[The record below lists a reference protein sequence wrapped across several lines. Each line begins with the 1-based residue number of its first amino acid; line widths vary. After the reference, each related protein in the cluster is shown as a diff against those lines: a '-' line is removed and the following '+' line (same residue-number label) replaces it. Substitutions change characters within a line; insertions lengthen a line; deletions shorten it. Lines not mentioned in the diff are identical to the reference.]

1 MARIDE
7 LRLMTKVARLYYE
20 QELRQ
25 AEIAAQL
32 NLSQATT
39 SRLLKRAEK
48 EEIVRISVHVPRG
61 VHAELEE
68 SLQAAYGLKE
78 SIVADCESP
87 DDRGILRGI
96 GSAAAFYLE
105 STIAKNEV
113 VGISSWSETLLSV
126 VDAMHPLKHASGV
139 KILQILGGIGNPVAE
154 AHASRLVGRLAA
166 LVKGEATP
174 LPAPGVVG
182 SAESLDVLHRDSYVR
197 AAVEMFDQVSLA
209 LVGIGAIEPS
219 KLLAR
224 SGNTFAAAELKQLE
238 KSGAVGDVLL
248 RFFGVDGQPM
258 ASDLDARVTGMELEQ
273 LRRVQRVV
281 GIAGGRRKWAAV
293 RGALSGG
300 LIDVL
305 ITDQYTAAALLDKP
319 KEPRK
324 KRTL

>member
-7 LRLMTKVARLYYE
+7 LRLMTKVARMYYE

-25 AEIAAQL
+25 ADIAAQL
-32 NLSQATT
+32 HLSQATT

-48 EEIVRISVHVPRG
+48 EQIVRISVHVPRG
-61 VHAELEE
+61 VHAQLEE
-68 SLQAAYGLKE
+68 DLQTAYGLQE
-78 SIVADCESP
+78 AIVADCESE
-87 DDRGILRGI
+87 DERGVLRGI

-113 VGISSWSETLLSV
+113 VGISSWSETLLSM
-126 VDAMHPLKHASGV
+126 VDAMHPLPRAAGV
-139 KILQILGGIGNPVAE
+139 RIVQILGGIGNPVAE

-182 SAESLDVLHRDSYVR
+182 SVESLDVLRQDSYVR

-209 LVGIGAIEPS
+209 LLGIGAIEPS
-219 KLLAR
+219 QLLAR
-224 SGNTFAAAELKQLE
+224 SGNTFAAAELQQIK

-248 RFFGVDGQPM
+248 RFFDVDGQPVD
-258 ASDLDARVTGMELEQ
+258 SPLDARVTGMDLEQ

-293 RGALSGG
+293 RGALAGG

-305 ITDQYTAAALLDKP
+305 ITDQYTAATLINQT
-319 KEPRK
+319 KEP
-324 KRTL
+324 